1 MLKVLAS
8 LIILIAC
15 FVGNAPAADLRT
27 KLKGRMSCV
36 EFFPGKFYCHEQDI
50 SMSCPKPDFPPIP
63 PTPPLP
69 SPRNSYAVLLPPPG
83 AKFTSGTGFCR
94 ITEQRGESHLNLTQF
109 NEKRMSVD
117 WGCKASVQNDA
128 FVYGYCDARAERP

>member
-1 MLKVLAS
+1 MLRIISS
-8 LIILIAC
+8 LVIITVC
-15 FVGNAPAADLRT
+15 FTGSATAADLRA

-36 EFFPGKFYCHEQDI
+36 EFFPGKYYCHQQDI
-50 SMSCPKPDFPPIP
+50 SLSCDKPGFPPIP

-69 SPRNSYAVLLPPPG
+69 TPRDSFAVLLPPPG
-83 AKFTSGTGFCR
+83 AKFILGTGFCR

-109 NEKRMSVD
+109 NERQMTVD

-128 FVYGYCDARAERP
+128 FVYGYCDARAEKP